1 MRRYI
6 YVGILILACFLM
18 QSTVFQALAFGG
30 IVPNLLIV
38 LTASF
43 GFMRGE
49 KAGLIIGFIC
59 GLLCDICYGDI
70 IGFQSLIMMY
80 IGYLNGKFSGIF
92 YPEDIKLPM
101 VLIILSDFSFGVI
114 NYFLLFLMRGRLNF
128 PFYLRTIIIPEVIY
142 TTIVTLVLYPIILKI
157 NYALEIREKNSA
169 QKFI

>member
-6 YVGILILACFLM
+6 YVGLLILICFLL
-18 QSTVFQALAFGG
+18 QSTVFQSLAFGG

-43 GFMRGE
+43 GFMRGD

-70 IGFQSLIMMY
+70 IGFQALIMMY

-92 YPEDIKLPM
+92 YPEDVKLPM
-101 VLIILSDFSFGVI
+101 ALIVLSDFSFCVVS
-114 NYFLLFLMRGRLNF
+114 YFLLFLMRGRLDF
-128 PFYLRTIIIPEVIY
+128 PFYLKTIILPEVIY
-142 TTIVTLVLYPIILKI
+142 TTIVTLILYPIILKI
-157 NYALEIREKNSA
+157 NFSLETREKSSA
-169 QKFI
+169 QKFV

>member
-6 YVGILILACFLM
+6 LVGILILICFLL

-30 IVPNLLIV
+30 IVPNLLVV

-59 GLLCDICYGDI
+59 GLLCDIFFGDV
-70 IGFQSLIMMY
+70 IGFQALILMY

-92 YPEDIKLPM
+92 YPEEIKLPM
-101 VLIILSDFSFGVI
+101 ALIVLSDLSFGVVS
-114 NYFLLFLMRGRLNF
+114 YFLLFLMRGRLNF
-128 PFYLRTIIIPEVIY
+128 PFYFKTIIVPEVIY
-142 TTIVTLVLYPIILKI
+142 TTVVTLILYPIILKL
-157 NYALEIREKNSA
+157 NFALETREKNSA
-169 QKFI
+169 QKFV